1 MYAPMQNVNSYM
13 ICMAFY
19 IYYYYGVGTTL
30 PLTTACIH
38 VRSTIT
44 YDTSVCTPYILLY
57 FVIQQNIVLMQHVGT
72 SSDTARGHSLSPTQD
87 GYS

>member
-1 MYAPMQNVNSYM
+1 
-13 ICMAFY
+13 MAFY

-30 PLTTACIH
+30 PLTTACILNTY

-57 FVIQQNIVLMQHVGT
+57 FVIQQNIVLMQHVGLVLIQHVGT
-72 SSDTARGHSLSPTQD
+72 CCLLLKMDIVRPVRPTE
-87 GYS
+87 